1 MRGAEPVEHR
11 GRIQPAVVAELAG
24 DRLEGFREGPE
35 EELVAPGDGAGV
47 LAEVALKGGGGW
59 KFEEEKRRKKKT
71 SVSFFGGGEKMGK
84 NSNGKKQK
92 MKNEKMKKS

>member
-24 DRLEGFREGPE
+24 DRLEGFREGLE

-47 LAEVALKGGGGW
+47 LAEVALRGGGGSL
-59 KFEEEKRRKKKT
+59 KKKRDERRRR
-71 SVSFFGGGEKMGK
+71 V
-84 NSNGKKQK
+84 
-92 MKNEKMKKS
+92 